1 MGGMLPQNEGAVNTF
16 GVRRIRRA
24 PALRS
29 GGVGAILCASWIIWN
44 LTGGVRHV
52 TDVSNASRTLLLNV
66 HSCTWDDDI
75 LGWLGIPRTILPEL
89 LPSGGA
95 MGTTD
100 SRVFF
105 GERIPIAGDAGDQH
119 AATFGQACFRPGM
132 AKNTYGT
139 ALALMMNIGETFAL
153 SRNGLTTDLAWKI
166 GNKVEYSLEGVNF
179 IGGAA
184 IEWLKTGLHIIQDA
198 AECSTLASKVEDTG
212 GVYMVPAFTGLSAPY
227 WDMYARGIIVGIT
240 RGTGVEHIAPSAL
253 ESIAYQTRD
262 VLLAMEA
269 DSGITAASLRV
280 DGGATRSDFLMQFQ
294 ADILGMTVEKPV
306 ITEMAALGACYL
318 AGLGVGF
325 WQSREELER
334 QWKLEKTYEPR
345 ISVSKREELYSKWKK
360 AVERSFRWAE

>member
-166 GNKVEYSLEGVNF
+166 GNKVE
-179 IGGAA
+179 
-184 IEWLKTGLHIIQDA
+184 
-198 AECSTLASKVEDTG
+198 
-212 GVYMVPAFTGLSAPY
+212 
-227 WDMYARGIIVGIT
+227 
-240 RGTGVEHIAPSAL
+240 
-253 ESIAYQTRD
+253 
-262 VLLAMEA
+262 
-269 DSGITAASLRV
+269 
-280 DGGATRSDFLMQFQ
+280 
-294 ADILGMTVEKPV
+294 
-306 ITEMAALGACYL
+306 
-318 AGLGVGF
+318 
-325 WQSREELER
+325 
-334 QWKLEKTYEPR
+334 
-345 ISVSKREELYSKWKK
+345 
-360 AVERSFRWAE
+360 